1 MNEAVAQVLVQFVS
15 LLTTV
20 LTLAILARALLS
32 WIPSLHH
39 SALMAVLVQ
48 ITEPILGP
56 IRRIL
61 PRTGMFDFSPM
72 VAIFLLFFIQRV
84 VIALLTG

>member
-1 MNEAVAQVLVQFVS
+1 MNEAVTQVVIQFVN

-32 WIPSLHH
+32 WLPNLHH
-39 SALMAVLVQ
+39 TALMAVLIQ

-61 PRTGMFDFSPM
+61 PRMGMFDFSPM
-72 VAIFLLFFIQRV
+72 VAIFLLLILQRIV
-84 VIALLTG
+84 VALLAG